1 MQTGLVLA
9 WLYTIAE
16 KRLVDE
22 LRRRARTKA
31 HLRQIPRSRVAVVDD
46 PYGAVLA
53 DAIRRAIERLP
64 SSQRRVVVM
73 KVFNRARAL
82 QPPPNR
88 YGVALWLS
96 EHQAADGFHGVGGIG
111 EL

>member
-88 YGVALWLS
+88 ELLTPDVADDTP
-96 EHQAADGFHGVGGIG
+96 EVKVTTAP
-111 EL
+111 EPR